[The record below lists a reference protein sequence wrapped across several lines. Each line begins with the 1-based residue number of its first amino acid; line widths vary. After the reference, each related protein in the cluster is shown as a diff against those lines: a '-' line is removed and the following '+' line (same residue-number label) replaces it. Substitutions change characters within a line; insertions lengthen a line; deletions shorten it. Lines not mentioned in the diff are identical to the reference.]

1 VGGLVLAT
9 ISDNLAHGYNLT
21 FAFPM
26 ILFIVIAGALYLVY
40 SRPHKVPGHG
50 PLRLTGGARPA
61 SGAVQPGAV
70 PDADSA
76 RAAATAAGLSTAAGG
91 GSIESV
97 HEAAGAHA
105 AGGGIESVPEAA
117 GAHAAGG
124 STTSGSVSED
134 NSKAAA
140 DGPASDEPP
149 AATTPPDDEDE
160 ATE

>member
-9 ISDNLAHGYNLT
+9 ISDNLPHGYNLT

-50 PLRLTGGARPA
+50 PLRLSGGARPA

-91 GSIESV
+91 GSVESV
-97 HEAAGAHA
+97 H
-105 AGGGIESVPEAA
+105 EAA

-149 AATTPPDDEDE
+149 AAATPPDEEDE
-160 ATE
+160 GTE